1 MNHIFFPLS
10 IMDAAPGKPKLHLA
24 TTALTWTAIAIAVLS
39 LLGYLLAQDRL
50 FTPIPGWQG
59 VSILTALGLFCLAA
73 PRWRR
78 PPSPDAALPALLAA
92 ATLTLAIV
100 ILVSHFIYRADIVSP
115 WVAGSLLHLP
125 DALSGRTSV
134 ATALCLAALSCA
146 VLAARLASRRSAVA
160 VAVIEVASNA
170 VLLLGGAALV
180 GYLYGVSDL
189 YGVYLFNT
197 MSLQTALA
205 VTGLGLAFL
214 IAEPETRLGMTL
226 RSTCIG
232 AAQSRRLLVLAALP
246 VVLGWLLVHHGFS
259 HVSGIGAALAILA
272 IATAVP
278 MAYLLLENARTANLR
293 AREQIAQRENED
305 QLARRMHRQLAEQS
319 TELARHHRMQVESMA
334 LSERAKR
341 SEVIAQLTGTI
352 AHDFNNLLMVISG
365 SAQLLKLRLRGE
377 PSSAPLIDK
386 ISATVVGAA
395 RLTAQL
401 SAFSRT
407 QRLQTEPVHLD
418 TVVRAALAELHDKLP
433 SPLKLIVELHAGT
446 GTVLSDSGQLQLAV
460 VHLVR
465 NAVEATPEDGRV
477 TITTALHGEASGG
490 EHVTLHVTDNGCGM
504 SEETMHSAVEPFFT
518 TKQGQHPGLGLAQ
531 VNSVVHQA
539 SGKLHITSSMQAG
552 TTVELCMP
560 CTGLD
565 GRSES
570 RRDDGN
576 GVQTAKPAG
585 NKRLVVIDDDDEV
598 RAVIVELLRHM
609 DYEVSEAS
617 DGEHGLDLLD
627 KVAPALA
634 IIDYLMPGMNGAEVA
649 RKARLRAPGLPI
661 IFISGYADSSA
672 IDLIPHS
679 RLLRKPVVL
688 TELEQTVSSA
698 LVD

>member
-10 IMDAAPGKPKLHLA
+10 IMDAASGKPKLHLA
-24 TTALTWTAIAIAVLS
+24 TTALAWTAIAIAVLS

-50 FTPIPGWQG
+50 FTPVPGWQG

-92 ATLTLAIV
+92 ATLTIAIV

-115 WVAGSLLHLP
+115 WVASSLLQLP

-160 VAVIEVASNA
+160 VIDVASNA

-205 VTGLGLAFL
+205 VTALGLAFL
-214 IAEPETRLGMTL
+214 IDEPDTRLGMTL
-226 RSTCIG
+226 RSTRIG

-259 HVSGIGAALAILA
+259 HVSGMGAALAIFA

-278 MAYLLLENARTANLR
+278 MVYLVLENARTADLR

-305 QLARRMHRQLAEQS
+305 QLAQRMHRQLAEQS
-319 TELARHHRMQVESMA
+319 NELARHHRMQVESMA

-377 PSSAPLIDK
+377 PSAALIDK

-433 SPLKLIVELHAGT
+433 SPLKLIVQLHAGT

-490 EHVTLHVTDNGCGM
+490 EHVTLQVKDNGCGM

-560 CTGLD
+560 CTVLD
-565 GRSES
+565 GRSEA
-570 RRDDGN
+570 RPAD
-576 GVQTAKPAG
+576 GVQAAKPAG